1 MAANAFLRAL
11 AKSARSILLYDP
23 SNEAVRKFIDEYR
36 GAALEA
42 LALGAMELEIRPFE
56 ILIGRE
62 IVYLERDRERSVAFR
77 MFRDGVRRLTIAPEA
92 SWEELFH
99 LLEILSIRYTGVRQ
113 TEDDIVTLLWK
124 AGFQHLDVVAVE
136 GFVPEEEADS
146 LAVGGGAPAAGSD
159 LLGMQQAA
167 GRMDVPGDW
176 DLPLEDHRP
185 STRPLVH
192 EDVPEEDLKSRRDEM
207 ASVHLADQAL
217 QLLTESLALVRDPT
231 DPTSLTDLYH
241 YIGEVRDFLL
251 SEGQFEQLV
260 RLARGLRSLDDL
272 VTDRL
277 REELGRLADQNALRK
292 VLASI
297 SRSAT
302 EAPDELMELMELVP
316 GDHLASLVN
325 ILQVERGAAPR
336 RVARHLIE
344 RFVTQRLDYLRTHL
358 EDAEARVAGDILAAV
373 GAASPQLGLQ
383 LAALVAGRP
392 ESEIQRRVLE
402 VSRTADPAEADTAS
416 LIALL
421 LSPEQDVR
429 LLACAMLGQRRDRR
443 SYRRLAEQ
451 LERDEP
457 PSFEEAAAIGEA
469 LAAVNP
475 RRALEELYPQLKPP
489 GWWAR
494 FVMRNARPDLH
505 QWAGISAMGEIQSPE
520 AEDALLWL
528 AKRAGTEVREHCKR
542 ALRRYRAE
550 VVDDE

>member
-42 LALGAMELEIRPFE
+42 LTLGALELEIRPFE
-56 ILIGRE
+56 ILLGRE

-146 LAVGGGAPAAGSD
+146 LAKGGGAPAAGSE

-167 GRMDVPGDW
+167 GRMDVPSDW

-192 EDVPEEDLKSRRDEM
+192 ESIPEEDLKSRRDEM
-207 ASVHLADQAL
+207 ASAHLADHAL
-217 QLLTESLALVRDPT
+217 HLLGETLTLVRDPT

-251 SEGQFEQLV
+251 SEGQIGHLV
-260 RLARGLRSLDDL
+260 RLARDLTALDDL
-272 VTDRL
+272 VTARL
-277 REELGRLADQNALRK
+277 REELSRLADRSALRR

-302 EAPDELMELMELVP
+302 EAPDELMELLELVP
-316 GDHLASLVN
+316 GDHLASLVA
-325 ILQVERGAAPR
+325 ILQIERGAAPR
-336 RVARHLIE
+336 RVARQLIE
-344 RFVTQRLDYLRTHL
+344 RFVSQRLDYLRGHL
-358 EDAEARVAGDILAAV
+358 ENAESRVAGDILAAV
-373 GAASPQLGLQ
+373 GAASPLLGLQ
-383 LAALVAGRP
+383 LAALTAERP
-392 ESEIQRRVLE
+392 EPEIQRRVLE
-402 VSRTADPAEADTAS
+402 VVRAVDPDEVETAP
-416 LIALL
+416 LLALL
-421 LSPEQDVR
+421 CSPEDDVR
-429 LLACAMLGQRRDRR
+429 LEVCEKLARRGDRR
-443 SYRRLAEQ
+443 CYRRLSEQ
-451 LERDEP
+451 LERNDP
-457 PSFEEAAAIGEA
+457 PSLDEAAAIGRA

-475 RRALEELYPQLKPP
+475 RRALEELHPHLRPP

-494 FVMRNARPDLH
+494 FKIRNARPELH
-505 QWAGISAMGEIQSPE
+505 QWAGISAMGELDSPE
-520 AEDALLWL
+520 AEEVLLWL
-528 AKRAGTEVREHCKR
+528 AQRAGAEVREHCKR
-542 ALRRYRAE
+542 ALRRYRSE
-550 VVDDE
+550 VSDDE